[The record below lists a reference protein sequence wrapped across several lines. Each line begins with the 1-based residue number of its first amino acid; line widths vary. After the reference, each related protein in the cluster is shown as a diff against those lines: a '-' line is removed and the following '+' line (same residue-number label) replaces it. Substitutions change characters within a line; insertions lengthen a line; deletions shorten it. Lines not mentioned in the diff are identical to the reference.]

1 MSLRIRRGTES
12 QRTGVTFDTGE
23 ILWTTDGQQL
33 WVGDGVTQGGKPAVG
48 LNVAGYGLTFNT
60 SSKKLEVSGLTADD
74 IAGGVNNK
82 FFSTELAQDAV
93 APMFTSGTHT
103 NISFQYDD
111 ELGRMNATVVLDGVG
126 ISDISADTSPTLGG
140 NLDLDGKSIGNIG
153 VGNDEPTIGSI
164 NLDGGI
170 TATNV
175 LSNTATINTINTG
188 TTTIDQTNALR
199 VTGVSNLFTVERTG
213 LKITSNTTDTFGGLY
228 IYGATSGDSLTSS
241 TINMFV
247 SKGTVASPVIVA
259 NNDVLGANSILAY
272 NGFDYVNSAGS
283 GFFVDGTPTSGAVS
297 VPTRFAVAVSDG
309 VGAVGS
315 IAMTLNSKG
324 VFSAPIMQPGSYTT
338 TQRDELVPAVG
349 MMIYNTTDNKF
360 QGYQNSGGILPEWV
374 DLS

>member
-140 NLDLDGKSIGNIG
+140 NLDLDGRSIGNIG

-170 TATNV
+170 TATNI
-175 LSNTATINTINTG
+175 LSNTATINTINMG
-188 TTTIDQTNALR
+188 TTILDQANSLR
-199 VTGVSNLFTVERTG
+199 VSGVSNLFTVDRTG
-213 LKITSNTTDTFGGLY
+213 LKLTGNTTDTFSGLY
-228 IYGATSGDSLTSS
+228 LYGTTTAGTQTSS
-241 TINMFV
+241 SINIFT
-247 SKGTVASPVIVA
+247 SQGTVASPTIIA
-259 NNDVLGANSILAY
+259 DGDVLGVYSTLAY
-272 NGFDYVNSAGS
+272 NGFDYVESGGF
-283 GFFVDGTPTSGAVS
+283 GFFVDGTPTPGAVS
-297 VPTRFAVAVSDG
+297 APSKFLVVVSDG
-309 VGAVGS
+309 SGPATS
-315 IAMTLNSKG
+315 AMVLNSKG
-324 VFSAPIMQPGSYTT
+324 VLSAPVIQPGSYTST
-338 TQRDELVPAVG
+338 ERDLLTPAVG

-360 QGYQNSGGILPEWV
+360 QGYQNTGGILNEWV

>member
-140 NLDLDGKSIGNIG
+140 NLDLDGRSIGNIG

-170 TATNV
+170 TATNI
-175 LSNTATINTINTG
+175 LSNTATINTINMG
-188 TTTIDQTNALR
+188 TTVLDQANSLR
-199 VTGVSNLFTVERTG
+199 VSGVSNLFTVERTG
-213 LKITSNTTDTFGGLY
+213 LKITANTTDTSSGLY
-228 IYGATSGDSLTSS
+228 IYGATSGGTLTSS
-241 TINMFV
+241 SINVFTSQGTI
-247 SKGTVASPVIVA
+247 ASPTIVA
-259 NNDVLGANSILAY
+259 DGDVLGVYSASAY
-272 NGFDYVNSAGS
+272 NGFDYVESAGIA
-283 GFFVDGTPTSGAVS
+283 FFVDGTPTPGAVS
-297 VPTRFAVAVSDG
+297 APSKFLVVVSDG
-309 VGAVGS
+309 SGPATS
-315 IAMTLNSKG
+315 AMVLNSKG
-324 VFSAPIMQPGSYTT
+324 VLSAPVIQPGSYTST
-338 TQRDELVPAVG
+338 ERDALTPAVG

-360 QGYQNSGGILPEWV
+360 QGYQNTGGILNEWV